1 MAARP
6 LPWVAAPLGAL
17 LLAGCA
23 HAPDEAPAQDVLEV
37 TELAAR
43 YALEHDVPPVLREP
57 AAVCLEVDGQP
68 PPPEVLS
75 RLARSGLHVTPG
87 AAGCAG
93 PRAVL
98 LQVRDVA
105 VAGDHATA
113 WAGVRLGRNGPLTL
127 RKVQGQWQLL
137 RPAGPTEAGPQL
149 TFPLGS

>member
-1 MAARP
+1 M
-6 LPWVAAPLGAL
+6 GML

-23 HAPDEAPAQDVLEV
+23 HAPDGGPAQDVLQV

-75 RLARSGLHVTPG
+75 RLAQGGLQLTPG

-98 LQVRDVA
+98 LQVSEVG
-105 VAGDHATA
+105 VAGEQATA
-113 WAGVRLGRNGPLTL
+113 WAGVRLGRRGLLTF

-137 RPAGPTEAGPQL
+137 RPAGPAEAGPQL
-149 TFPLGS
+149 SFPLGS